1 MPRKM
6 SSAGGQERLVQK
18 RATKPAYV
26 VPSEDLTAYGV
37 LRIPSRISSGIP
49 SGGIPSRI

>member
-37 LRIPSRISSGIP
+37 LRRLSSGIP